1 MEVLRGKTKCLNYF
15 DVNNKLYLVDLP
27 GYGFSKMSLSEKEN
41 INALTNYFLENT
53 KNLKHIFLLLDIRHL
68 PTSDDKMMYKWLYSH
83 DIPFTIIL
91 NKADKLSNSKQT
103 ESLKMIEKDLFAK
116 EELIPFSSETKQ
128 NLDKILT
135 IIDSI

>member
-1 MEVLRGKTKCLNYF
+1 
-15 DVNNKLYLVDLP
+15 
-27 GYGFSKMSLSEKEN
+27 MSLSEKEN
-41 INALTNYFLENT
+41 INELTNYFLENT

-91 NKADKLSNSKQT
+91 NKADKLSNSRQT